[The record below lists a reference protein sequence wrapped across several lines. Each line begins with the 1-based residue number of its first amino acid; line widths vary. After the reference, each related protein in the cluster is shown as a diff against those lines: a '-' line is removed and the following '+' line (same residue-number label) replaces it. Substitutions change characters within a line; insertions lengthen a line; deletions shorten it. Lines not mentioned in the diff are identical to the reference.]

1 MKENLNDLHTFMVVA
16 QERSFTRAA
25 AKLRTSQSAISQTLR
40 NLEDRIGIKLL
51 SRTTR
56 SVAPTEAGE
65 YLLNLLQPAIEEI
78 ENGINQISAV
88 L

>member
-40 NLEDRIGIKLL
+40 NLED
-51 SRTTR
+51 
-56 SVAPTEAGE
+56 
-65 YLLNLLQPAIEEI
+65 
-78 ENGINQISAV
+78 
-88 L
+88 